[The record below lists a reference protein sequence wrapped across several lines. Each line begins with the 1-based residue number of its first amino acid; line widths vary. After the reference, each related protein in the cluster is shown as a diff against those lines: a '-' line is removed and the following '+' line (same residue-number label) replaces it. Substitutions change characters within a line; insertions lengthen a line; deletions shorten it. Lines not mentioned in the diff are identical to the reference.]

1 MLWHEARTL
10 LDRIDATMTSALL
23 MCIDLILRK
32 SSNRGASHERLVSQI
47 WDIHKLDQRGVPQ

>member
-1 MLWHEARTL
+1 MSWHEARTL

-32 SSNRGASHERLVSQI
+32 SSNRGASHERLVSQTR
-47 WDIHKLDQRGVPQ
+47 DIHKLD